1 MLPPY
6 VWEYANEISRRR
18 ATLSWLMS
26 VFIRNVLLCVNIRKE
41 NRYVFGVVCCLLR
54 RKILRCCESRL
65 EIRRSVTW
73 CACSA
78 THNIHNDML
87 TIDEIT
93 FSQLSLLFIIQCDQ
107 AAICA
112 RFLQQFFL
120 PWVATVV
127 VAVDIY
133 KLSCH
138 FCFTDTVKFY
148 LLDLDGECLS
158 LDESES
164 ESVSING
171 CAHFSWQPA
180 YPCECVRRLSHLML
194 LRLN

>member
-1 MLPPY
+1 MCYY
-6 VWEYANEISRRR
+6 VLIFAE
-18 ATLSWLMS
+18 
-26 VFIRNVLLCVNIRKE
+26 E
-41 NRYVFGVVCCLLR
+41 NRYVFGMFVVFVRKNIEMLR
-54 RKILRCCESRL
+54 IGL
-65 EIRRSVTW
+65 EICRSVTL

-78 THNIHNDML
+78 THNIYNDML

-112 RFLQQFFL
+112 RFRNNFFL
-120 PWVATVV
+120 PWVAIATAVI

-138 FCFTDTVKFY
+138 FCSTDTVKFC

-164 ESVSING
+164 VPING

-180 YPCECVRRLSHLML
+180 YPCECVLCVVCPI
-194 LRLN
+194 